1 MSVLA
6 EEIIRDLD
14 ARQNILQLLLYMLEE
29 GVRLHLQEKF
39 FALTYGGG

>member
-14 ARQNILQLLLYMLEE
+14 ARQNILELLLHMLQESV
-29 GVRLHLQEKF
+29 GLHLQEKF
-39 FALTYGGG
+39 LALTYWGR